1 LIHVVT
7 LQEKQAMHVENQS
20 LKPRSLW
27 RRKPVW
33 LSLVVLLVLG
43 SAGGVMVVKS
53 QSAKASESS
62 KKDSPP
68 ITLEF
73 APGDIAVVVVR
84 ALAQGVSVSGSLSPV
99 TQATVKST
107 VGGEV
112 RRVLVREGEAV
123 RQGAVVAEIDGTE
136 ARTRLEAALADQAER
151 RARLDI
157 AARNRDTNQGLLK
170 QNFISQNAYDQLQST
185 YQASQAA
192 VQWADA
198 QVKLARQ
205 ATADTL
211 VRAPMSGTV
220 AKRLVNGGERVGV
233 DAPLLQL
240 VDLSR
245 LELEATVPASDVARI
260 ETGQTVRFTVDG
272 FGARQFEGKVARIN
286 PVAESGTRAI
296 KLFVT
301 VPNSD
306 TSLRGGMFAQG
317 VVTVSQAQAMPVIPL
332 SAVFEEAA
340 QTYAFT
346 VESGQLAKRALK
358 LGLKDEASGLVEV
371 TDGLSAG
378 IAVVRIRM
386 NGLKV
391 GAPAVLRDASAA
403 AKPASAPA

>member
-1 LIHVVT
+1 VLD
-7 LQEKQAMHVENQS
+7 LQGKQVMSIESQS
-20 LKPRSLW
+20 ARARSFW
-27 RRKPVW
+27 RRKSIW
-33 LSLVVLLVLG
+33 LTLLVLLALG
-43 SAGGVMVVKS
+43 AVGGVMAVKS
-53 QSAKASESS
+53 QSAKASEDN
-62 KKDSPP
+62 KKDGPP
-68 ITLEF
+68 VTLEF
-73 APGDIAVVVVR
+73 APGDIAMVVVQS
-84 ALAQGVSVSGSLSPV
+84 LSQGVSVSGSLSPV

-123 RQGAVVAEIDGTE
+123 RQGSVVAEIDATE
-136 ARTRLEAALADQAER
+136 AHTRLEAALADQAER

-170 QNFISQNAYDQLQST
+170 QNFISQNAFDQLHST
-185 YQASQAA
+185 YQASLAA

-205 ATADTL
+205 ATADAL
-211 VRAPMSGTV
+211 VRAPMSGIV

-260 ETGQTVRFTVDG
+260 APGQAVRVSVDG
-272 FGARQFEGKVARIN
+272 FGARQFDGKVARIN

-301 VPNSD
+301 VPNGD
-306 TSLRGGMFAQG
+306 ASLRGGMFAQG
-317 VVTVSQAQAMPVIPL
+317 LVTVSQSKATPVIPL
-332 SAVFEEAA
+332 SAVFEEAG
-340 QTYAFT
+340 QTYVFT
-346 VESGQLAKRALK
+346 VEGGKLAKHALK
-358 LGLKDEASGLVEV
+358 LGLKDEVSGLVEV
-371 TDGLSAG
+371 AQGLDAG
-378 IAVVRIRM
+378 ITVVRIRM

-391 GAPAVLRDASAA
+391 GGPAVLRDATTA
-403 AKPASAPA
+403 AKPASAPV

>member
-1 LIHVVT
+1 LFDVVT

-20 LKPRSLW
+20 LKPRSFW

-33 LSLVVLLVLG
+33 LSLLVLLALG
-43 SAGGVMVVKS
+43 GAGGVMVVKS
-53 QSAKASESS
+53 QSAKASETS
-62 KKDSPP
+62 KKDAPVV
-68 ITLEF
+68 TLEF
-73 APGDIAVVVVR
+73 APGDIAVVAVQ

-136 ARTRLEAALADQAER
+136 AHTRLEAALADQAER

-233 DAPLLQL
+233 DAPLMQL

-260 ETGQTVRFTVDG
+260 ATGQTVHFTVDG
-272 FGARQFEGKVARIN
+272 FGARRFEGRVARIN

-306 TSLRGGMFAQG
+306 ASLRGGMFAQG
-317 VVTVSQAQAMPVIPL
+317 VVTVSQAKAMPVIPL

-340 QTYAFT
+340 QDYVFT
-346 VESGQLAKRALK
+346 VEEGKLAKRALK

-371 TDGLSAG
+371 SEGLSAG
-378 IAVVRIRM
+378 IPVVRIRM

-391 GAPAVLRDASAA
+391 GAPAVLRDATAA

>member
-1 LIHVVT
+1 
-7 LQEKQAMHVENQS
+7 MNVESPS
-20 LKPRSLW
+20 LKSRPFW

-33 LSLVVLLVLG
+33 LSMVVVLALAG
-43 SAGGVMVVKS
+43 AGGVMVVKS
-53 QSAKASESS
+53 QSAKASEDI

-68 ITLEF
+68 VTLEF
-73 APGDIAVVVVR
+73 APGDIAVVVVQS
-84 ALAQGVSVSGSLSPV
+84 LSQGVSVSGSLSPV

-123 RQGAVVAEIDGTE
+123 RQGSVVAEIDATE
-136 ARTRLEAALADQAER
+136 AHTRLEAALADQAER

-170 QNFISQNAYDQLQST
+170 QNFISQNAFDQLHST
-185 YQASQAA
+185 YQASLAA

-205 ATADTL
+205 ATADAL
-211 VRAPMSGTV
+211 VRAPMSGSV

-260 ETGQTVRFTVDG
+260 APGQTVRVSVDG
-272 FGARQFEGKVARIN
+272 FGTRQFDGQVARIN

-301 VPNSD
+301 LPNGD
-306 TSLRGGMFAQG
+306 ASLRGGMFAQG
-317 VVTVSQAQAMPVIPL
+317 VVTVSQSKAMPVIPI
-332 SAVFEEAA
+332 SAVIEEAGQA
-340 QTYAFT
+340 YVFT
-346 VESGQLAKRALK
+346 VEGGKLAKHALK
-358 LGLKDEASGLVEV
+358 LGLKDEASGMVEV
-371 TDGLSAG
+371 AQGLEVG

-391 GAPAVLRDASAA
+391 GAPAVLRDATTA
-403 AKPASAPA
+403 AKPASAPV

>member
-1 LIHVVT
+1 
-7 LQEKQAMHVENQS
+7 MHVESQS
-20 LKPRSLW
+20 LKPRSYW

-33 LSLVVLLVLG
+33 LSLLVLLALG
-43 SAGGVMVVKS
+43 GAGGVMVVKS
-53 QSAKASESS
+53 QSAKASETS
-62 KKDSPP
+62 KKEVPVV
-68 ITLEF
+68 TLEF
-73 APGDIAVVVVR
+73 APGDIAMVAVQ

-123 RQGAVVAEIDGTE
+123 RQGAVLAEIDGTE

-233 DAPLLQL
+233 DAPLMQL

-260 ETGQTVRFTVDG
+260 ATEQTVHFTVDG

-306 TSLRGGMFAQG
+306 ASLRGGMFAQG
-317 VVTVSQAQAMPVIPL
+317 VVTVSQAKAMPVIPL

-340 QTYAFT
+340 QAYAFT
-346 VESGQLAKRALK
+346 VEGGKLAKRALK
-358 LGLKDEASGLVEV
+358 LGLKDEVSGLVEV

-378 IAVVRIRM
+378 IPVVRIRM

-391 GAPAVLRDASAA
+391 GAPAVLRDATAA

>member
-1 LIHVVT
+1 
-7 LQEKQAMHVENQS
+7 MNVESQS
-20 LKPRSLW
+20 RKPRSFW
-27 RRKPVW
+27 WRKPVW
-33 LSLVVLLVLG
+33 LSLLVLLMLG
-43 SAGGVMVVKS
+43 GAGGVMVVKS
-53 QSAKASESS
+53 QSAKASETS
-62 KKDSPP
+62 KKDAPVV
-68 ITLEF
+68 TLEF
-73 APGDIAVVVVR
+73 APGDIAVVTVK

-107 VGGEV
+107 VGGEI

-157 AARNRDTNQGLLK
+157 AARNRDSNQGLLK

-192 VQWADA
+192 LQWADA

-205 ATADTL
+205 ATTDTL
-211 VRAPMSGTV
+211 VRAPMSGMV

-260 ETGQTVRFTVDG
+260 AIGQGVHFSVDG

-306 TSLRGGMFAQG
+306 ASLRGGMFAQG
-317 VVTVSQAQAMPVIPL
+317 VVTVSQTKAMPVIPL

-340 QTYAFT
+340 QAYAFT
-346 VESGQLAKRALK
+346 VEGGKLTKRALK
-358 LGLKDEASGLVEV
+358 LGLKDEASGMVEV
-371 TDGLSAG
+371 AQGLDAG
-378 IAVVRIRM
+378 IPVVRIRM
-386 NGLKV
+386 NGFKV
-391 GAPAVLRDASAA
+391 GAPAVLRDATTV